1 MNSAYHSL
9 REQLEGLLAESRLQS
24 RQASEWEKSGDIL
37 ADR

>member
-1 MNSAYHSL
+1 MIRAYHCL
-9 REQLEGLLAESRLQS
+9 REQIEGLQS